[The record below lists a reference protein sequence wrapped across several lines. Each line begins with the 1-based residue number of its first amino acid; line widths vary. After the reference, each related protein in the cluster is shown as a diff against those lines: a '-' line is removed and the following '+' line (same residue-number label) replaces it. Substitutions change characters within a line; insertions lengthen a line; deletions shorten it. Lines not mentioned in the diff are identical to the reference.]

1 MSFTVT
7 DCQTVFPTL
16 PRPRSL
22 SQSRVRDVMVP
33 SLPSRGKHP
42 HLPPSGSW
50 PCARKGRPIAACP
63 ERCAAVWLRR

>member
-22 SQSRVRDVMVP
+22 SQSRVRDVMAP

-42 HLPPSGSW
+42 HLAADR
-50 PCARKGRPIAACP
+50 AR
-63 ERCAAVWLRR
+63 LRRSCTR